1 MRRSATQPT
10 QIMKTIITSLACALA
25 LTSSVAFASDPTED
39 KKAKPLQIGVFTT
52 KEAKIQMAVR
62 KGVGQKAVII
72 LRDAKNNVIHE
83 EVMGKKTEKFD
94 GRFDVSNLNDGEY
107 TLEVTSGNEK
117 IRKQVSIKSEKQQV
131 AQLRS
136 VQLN

>member
-62 KGVGQKAVII
+62 KGAGQKAVIT
-72 LRDAKNNVIHE
+72 LRDAKNNVLHE
-83 EVMGKKTEKFD
+83 EVMSKKSEKFD
-94 GRFDVSNLNDGEY
+94 GRFDVSGLSDGQY

-117 IRKQVSIKSEKQQV
+117 IQKQVSIKSEKQEV
-131 AQLRS
+131 AKVRS